1 MAFSLGILRDKGKI
15 RNSYDL
21 IIIGGGPAGLT
32 AAIYARRSG
41 LDILVIEPMITGG
54 NIVLTEMVDNWPGD
68 FSGVTGEELGN
79 RMTKHAK
86 RFGTDFLDED
96 IESVKLKGAIK
107 VVSSGNREYTA
118 ESIII
123 AAGTHPKAIN
133 VPGEEIYKGHGISYC
148 ATCDAPFF
156 KGKDIVV
163 IGAGNSAIEESLYL
177 LNFVKS
183 ITFVQDLPFITAD
196 KIIADEIKSNQNVKF
211 HFEHLVK
218 EFKGNDGKLSSVI
231 AEDRKTGELKEIKA
245 DGCFVYIGLIPN
257 TDLFVNQIKLN
268 EYGYIVAGEDTTTSE
283 KGVFVAGDVRGKL
296 LRQIVTAVSDGAVA
310 AFQAKRYIDSIAGG
324 DKQCQT

>member
-1 MAFSLGILRDKGKI
+1 MSFSLGALKTKGKI
-15 RNSYDL
+15 KNSYDL

-41 LDILVIEPMITGG
+41 LDTLVIEQMITGG
-54 NIVLTEMVDNWPGD
+54 NIVSTEMVDNWPGD
-68 FSGVTGEELGN
+68 FNGVTGEELGN

-86 RFGTDFLDED
+86 RFGTNFLDDD
-96 IESVKLKGAIK
+96 IESIELKGAIK
-107 VVSSGNREYTA
+107 VVSSGNREYMAKT
-118 ESIII
+118 III
-123 AAGTHPKAIN
+123 ATGTHPKSIN
-133 VPGEEIYKGHGISYC
+133 VPGEKTYKGHGISYC

-177 LNFVKS
+177 LNFVRS

-196 KIIADEIKSNQNVKF
+196 KILADEIKGNKNVKF

-218 EFKGNDGKLSSVI
+218 EFKGNNNKLTSVI
-231 AEDRKTGELKEIKA
+231 AEDRKTGKLKEIKTE
-245 DGCFVYIGLIPN
+245 GCFVYIGLIPN
-257 TDLFVNQIKLN
+257 TDLFTNQIKLN
-268 EYGYIVAGEDTTTSE
+268 RYGYIDAGEDTSTSE
-283 KGVFVAGDVRGKL
+283 KGVFVAGDVREKL

-310 AFQAKRYIDSIAGG
+310 AFQAKKYIDSITGG
-324 DKQCQT
+324 DK